1 MATAGHQGR
10 QMSGWFSDPSPEL
23 GSPLTFP
30 LQTLGVRMTHP
41 TSVFTTCPEPS
52 TQHERCHLLRVSSST
67 HVVGQEMEAH
77 TLKTLWAQDY
87 GSEQKLGCGRTP
99 PWFFGPTSLRP
110 RHLGSQLHRLAQAY
124 TPLVGCCPSLRHSR
138 WSPVLAPGW
147 AGPGPSQR
155 L

>member
-1 MATAGHQGR
+1 MADEAWGGGVATAGHQGR

-99 PWFFGPTSLRP
+99 P
-110 RHLGSQLHRLAQAY
+110 GS
-124 TPLVGCCPSLRHSR
+124 
-138 WSPVLAPGW
+138 LAPLPSDPGIW
-147 AGPGPSQR
+147 APSYTVWPR
-155 L
+155 RTLLWLDAAPA